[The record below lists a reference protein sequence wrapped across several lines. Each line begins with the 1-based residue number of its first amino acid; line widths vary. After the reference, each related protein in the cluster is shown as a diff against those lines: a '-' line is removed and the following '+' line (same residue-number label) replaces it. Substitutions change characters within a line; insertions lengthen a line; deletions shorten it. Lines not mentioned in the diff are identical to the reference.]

1 MTSFSESERE
11 RIEAKLLDAGRER
24 FAKYGYRKTTIG
36 ELTDDARI
44 ARGTFYRFFDS
55 KAALYVAVVERE
67 AERILDPLIT
77 ETLADHDDPQIGVE
91 HFLRELLAVIETNDL
106 LQSMI
111 VADEYDAI
119 RTQVSPD
126 NVEVRRDESLQ
137 ALIPHIRRWQD
148 EGEMVNRDPS
158 VIAGVIRS
166 VAFLPIHRDEIGEQY
181 EDVRTLLIKSIASG
195 LTTSSK

>member
-11 RIEAKLLDAGRER
+11 RIEGKLLDAGRER

-67 AERILDPLIT
+67 AERILGPLIT

-106 LQSMI
+106 LQSML

-119 RTQVSPD
+119 RTQVSPET
-126 NVEVRRDESLQ
+126 VEVRRDESLQ

-148 EGEMVNRDPS
+148 DGEMVNRDPS

-181 EDVRTLLIKSIASG
+181 EDVRTLLIQSIASG
-195 LTTSSK
+195 LMDPSE

>member
-67 AERILDPLIT
+67 AEQILGPLIT

-106 LQSMI
+106 LQSML

-119 RTQVSPD
+119 RSQVSSQT
-126 NVEVRRDESLQ
+126 VEVRREESLQ

-148 EGEMVNRDPS
+148 QGEMVDSDPS

-166 VAFLPIHRDEIGEQY
+166 VAFLPIHRDEIGAQY
-181 EDVRTLLIKSIASG
+181 GEVRTLMIQSIASG
-195 LTTSSK
+195 LTTSSE

>member
-36 ELTDDARI
+36 ELTDDART
-44 ARGTFYRFFDS
+44 ARRTFYRFFDS
-55 KAALYVAVVERE
+55 KAARYVAVVERE
-67 AERILDPLIT
+67 AERILGPLIT
-77 ETLADHDDPQIGVE
+77 GTLADHDDPQIGVE
-91 HFLRELLAVIETNDL
+91 HFLQELLAVIETNDH

-119 RTQVSPD
+119 RSQVSPD
-126 NVEVRRDESLQ
+126 NVEVRRNESLQ

-166 VAFLPIHRDEIGEQY
+166 VAFLPVQRVEIGEQY
-181 EDVRTLLIKSIASG
+181 EDVRTLLIQSIASG
-195 LTTSSK
+195 LTTSSE